1 MSPFTLN
8 LDDQTRDTL
17 IFGESLDWSGESFKR
32 RATFENL
39 SIEQLEQLIARS
51 FVDGDDQD
59 NLWISPKHLIAVARS
74 PAFIEL
80 KCYFEGFVAS
90 GVWEQPVALSGIR
103 IEGCVSRSQRHEFY
117 RHFEPAATIEL
128 SSVKLRAT
136 WTWGVQIDDLP
147 SLPAFG

>member
-1 MSPFTLN
+1 MTPFTLN

-17 IFGESLDWSGESFKR
+17 IFGEPLDWSEEGFKR
-32 RATFENL
+32 RATFDHL
-39 SIEQLEQLIARS
+39 GIEQLEQLIAGS
-51 FVDGDDQD
+51 FVDGDDQE
-59 NLWISPKHLIAVARS
+59 NLWISPRYLIAVARS
-74 PAFIEL
+74 PTFVGL

-103 IEGCVSRSQRHEFY
+103 IEGCVSRLQRHEFY
-117 RHFEPAATIEL
+117 RRFEPAATIEL